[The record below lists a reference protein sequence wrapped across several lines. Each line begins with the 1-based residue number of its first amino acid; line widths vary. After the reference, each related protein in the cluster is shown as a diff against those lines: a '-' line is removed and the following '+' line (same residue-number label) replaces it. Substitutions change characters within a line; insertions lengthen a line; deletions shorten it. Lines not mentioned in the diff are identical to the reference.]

1 MVSVVAMSRLRR
13 CRGRRI
19 IDSMAS
25 YPETGGPIRR
35 TIPAGDNMERLVCD
49 GCGYILYENPKVVVG
64 AVAVLAG
71 RILLCRRAIQPRRG
85 YWTIPAGYLEINES
99 TEEGALREAREEA
112 GAELRLDALLAV
124 YNIPRISQVQLIYR
138 AELLSEAIF
147 AGEESQEVGLFTADE
162 IPWRDLAFPSVRWAL
177 TQYAE
182 VKDTTVFAPFTNPDG
197 ESGDF
202 TPDMTDGL

>member
-1 MVSVVAMSRLRR
+1 MGSLRR
-13 CRGRRI
+13 SRGHAKLGCMDTPKGAGPSVEQI
-19 IDSMAS
+19 
-25 YPETGGPIRR
+25 PE
-35 TIPAGDNMERLVCD
+35 GDDRLRLVCPD
-49 GCGYILYENPKVVVG
+49 CGFIKYDNPKIVVG
-64 AVAVLAG
+64 AICTWED
-71 RILLCRRAIQPRRG
+71 RILMCKRAIEPRLG

-147 AGEESQEVGLFTADE
+147 AGVESQEVGLFTADE